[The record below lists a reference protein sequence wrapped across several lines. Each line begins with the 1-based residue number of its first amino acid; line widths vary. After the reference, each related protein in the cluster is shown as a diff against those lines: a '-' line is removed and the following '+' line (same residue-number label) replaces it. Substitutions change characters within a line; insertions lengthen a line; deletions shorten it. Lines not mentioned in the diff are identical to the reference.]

1 MMIYILLQ
9 ANTGQPAPTEKY
21 PVFEEF
27 VSYVLDE
34 WKAQRPLD
42 MHWTPYTGF
51 CTPCKF
57 NFDVI
62 LKFETLDVSKLLW
75 K

>member
-1 MMIYILLQ
+1 MDKSR
-9 ANTGQPAPTEKY
+9 TEKY

-27 VSYVLDE
+27 VSYILDE
-34 WKAQRPLD
+34 VKAKRSLD
-42 MHWTPYTGF
+42 MHWTPYTTF

-62 LKFETLDVSKLLW
+62 LKFETLDVSKMLILRLN
-75 K
+75 